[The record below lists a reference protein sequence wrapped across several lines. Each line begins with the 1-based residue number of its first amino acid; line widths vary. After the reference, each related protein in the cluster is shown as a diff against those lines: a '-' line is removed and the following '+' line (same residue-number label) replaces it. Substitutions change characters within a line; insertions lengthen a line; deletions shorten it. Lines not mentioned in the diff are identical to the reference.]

1 MKARIHVTILCGLC
15 FFATPLLCHAEDGSA
30 VVEKALMSGD
40 LTRAE
45 AALREHLES
54 RPKDDE
60 ARFGLGIAQFLLAA
74 ERMSHSLRGPNGFK
88 TRILSQLADRPTDR
102 PSKLPPEAY
111 PILRALIDRFGKDVR
126 AAEATLAEISNAEV
140 KLRLHV
146 GRIRFDLDGDGKTTP
161 NETLLRAVSQL
172 GVRIR
177 GANQQEDLIV
187 VFDQADV
194 HWFRGQ
200 CHGLMAVCDFLL
212 AHDWRKMLDQL
223 YFTATLDGTSRSSSV
238 DAVAVIH
245 LIDWPVR
252 EPKRMQSAL
261 EHLEAMVRRFRQ
273 VHDAAEAETDDD
285 HEWIASPNQVAT
297 LSGKSISPDMF
308 TRRRAFL
315 GEVDQLLAGKRLLP
329 LVRHYAN
336 YKQKRGVNVR
346 RVFTEPRRFDLILW
360 IQGTA
365 AEPYLEEGD
374 MNEHFWLIL
383 VTGLFQGDWREF
395 GLLPF

>member
-1 MKARIHVTILCGLC
+1 MCC
-15 FFATPLLCHAEDGSA
+15 FTTSALRGADDGSA

-40 LTRAE
+40 LNQAE
-45 AALREHLES
+45 AALREHSES
-54 RPKDDE
+54 HTKDDE
-60 ARFGLGIAQFLLAA
+60 VRFGLGITQFLLAA
-74 ERMSHSLRGPNGFK
+74 ERLSHSLQGPNGFK
-88 TRILSQLADRPTDR
+88 TRVLSQLVDGATER

-111 PILRALIDRFGKDVR
+111 PILRALIDRFAKDVR
-126 AAEATLAEISNAEV
+126 AAEATLAEVSDTEV

-161 NETLLRAVSQL
+161 NETLLQAVSQL

-177 GANQQEDLIV
+177 GTNQQEDLIV
-187 VFDQADV
+187 AFDQADV

-200 CHGLMAVCDFLL
+200 CHGLVAACEFLL
-212 AHDWRKMLDQL
+212 AYDLREMLDQL
-223 YFTATLDGTSRSSSV
+223 FSAGTLDGTSRSSSV

-252 EPKRMQSAL
+252 EPKRMPSAL
-261 EHLEAMVRRFRQ
+261 EHLEAMVRQFRQ
-273 VHDAAEAETDDD
+273 VHDAAEAETDND

-297 LSGKSISPDMF
+297 LSGKSISPEMF
-308 TRRRAFL
+308 ARRRAFL
-315 GEVDQLLAGKRLLP
+315 GELDQLLAGKRLLP
-329 LVRHYAN
+329 LVRHYPN

-360 IQGTA
+360 VQGTA

-374 MNEHFWLIL
+374 VNEEFWPKLL
-383 VTGLFQGDWREF
+383 GGFLAGDWREF